1 MRKRNRP
8 PSKEIQKDVP
18 PSNSDYSFKAW
29 HHGVLILLTLLIY
42 SNSLSCGFVF
52 DDASAVV
59 DNQDLRSHIQPWW
72 ILFFN
77 DFWGTPM
84 AHESSHKSYRPL
96 TVLTYRWNFA
106 LAGLEAWTYHLV
118 NMLLHT
124 FVVHLFYRFSQCFLD
139 TSGSMASALLFAL
152 HPVHVEAVT
161 GVVGRAELL
170 SAVFL
175 FASLLIYLNLVG
187 VEEVT
192 VFSETCHL
200 LTVSLLVILGTLC
213 KEQCITVVGVCLAY
227 DFVFHFIKTFYA
239 RILAGRMAWKA
250 WMRLGLRFLILSLTS
265 GLFLLARVQLMGSQL
280 PHFTAFDNPAAHA
293 PPLARRLT
301 HLHLVYVNLAL
312 LFYPS
317 GLCADWTMGTI
328 ALITTA
334 TDPRN
339 IATFA
344 AFAGLVAVA
353 LRCASP
359 RTSPR
364 QAHALSMGL
373 ALLALPYMPASNLFF
388 YVGFVVAERVLYVPS
403 AGFCLIMGLGF
414 QYLLQKCRQHRQ
426 IGLFHSRA
434 IAYLLLAIVC
444 SGFSLKT
451 FYRNYDWRDEYS
463 LFTSALKVNQRNAK
477 LWNNVGHALEARLQF
492 DEALLYFQQAVR
504 VQPDDMGARINVG
517 RTLVQLGRLEEAED
531 VYYQAME
538 FFPKPKKGK
547 VYHTRVSPKDLT
559 IFINL
564 ANLLSKNDSRLDE
577 ADALLRRAI
586 SLREDNVDAYQN
598 RGSILV
604 QQRRFVEAEDMY
616 RKALRYKYTSP
627 ALHYNLGVVLLETNR
642 SDEAY
647 ASFNQA
653 LQFDPHHEQTL
664 FALASAYSET
674 ADSVLHKKAMA
685 FFEDLAG
692 RNYEPIRVNFALA
705 ILYTDA
711 GEFAKAAHHYRAVLE
726 VDPSH
731 RSSLFNLALM
741 YHNELNNSM
750 AAVPLLHRLIEY
762 HPHHFKSYM
771 LLGDIELSVLKN
783 ATAAIK
789 VFEKAITLSPDS
801 VQARHNH
808 CVAVVEGTGDL
819 EVGERCLREVA
830 ALANPADPTDAFVF
844 RHLALLRAKRRGQ
857 T

>member
-1 MRKRNRP
+1 MRKRSRP
-8 PSKEIQKDVP
+8 PSKEFQKSVP
-18 PSNSDYSFKAW
+18 PPPTSDCPFSAW
-29 HHGVLILLTLLIY
+29 HYPLLILLAILIY

-72 ILFFN
+72 ILFLN

-84 AHESSHKSYRPL
+84 AEESSHKSYRPL

-106 LAGLEAWTYHLV
+106 LAGLKAWTYHLV
-118 NMLLHT
+118 NVLLHA
-124 FVVHLFYRFSQCFLD
+124 FVVYLFCRFSRHFLEP
-139 TSGSMASALLFAL
+139 SGSLAAALLFAL

-170 SAVFL
+170 SAVFV
-175 FASLLIYLNLVG
+175 FASLLTYLNLVG
-187 VEEVT
+187 AEEEVT
-192 VFSETCHL
+192 LFSEMCHL

-227 DFVFHFIKTFYA
+227 DFVFYFINTFYA
-239 RILAGRMAWKA
+239 RILAGRAAWRA
-250 WMRLGLRFLILSLTS
+250 WRRMGLRFLVLSLTS

-293 PPLARRLT
+293 PPLTRRLT
-301 HLHLVYVNLAL
+301 HLYLVYVNLAL

-317 GLCADWTMGTI
+317 NLCADWTMGTI
-328 ALITTA
+328 ALITSL

-344 AFAGLVAVA
+344 AFAGLAGVAV
-353 LRCASP
+353 RCASP
-359 RTSPR
+359 WTSPR
-364 QAHALSMGL
+364 QAFTLSMGM
-373 ALLALPYMPASNLFF
+373 ALLALPFLPASNLFF

-403 AGFCLIMGLGF
+403 AGLCLILGLGF
-414 QYLLQKCRQHRQ
+414 QYFLQKCRQCGQ
-426 IGLFHSRA
+426 TGLFRSKA
-434 IAYLLLAIVC
+434 LAYLLLAVVC

-477 LWNNVGHALEARLQF
+477 LWNNVGHALEGRLQF
-492 DEALLYFQQAVR
+492 NEALLYFQQAVR

-517 RTLVQLGRLEEAED
+517 RTLVQLGRLEEAET

-564 ANLLSKNDSRLDE
+564 ANLLSKNDSRLEE

-604 QQRRFVEAEDMY
+604 RQKRFVEAEDMY
-616 RKALRYKYTSP
+616 RKALRYKYTSS

-642 SDEAY
+642 TEEAY
-647 ASFNQA
+647 ASFTQA
-653 LQFDPHHEQTL
+653 LHFDPHHEQTL
-664 FALASAYSET
+664 FALASSYSET
-674 ADSVLHKKAMA
+674 TDPELHKKAMA
-685 FFEDLAG
+685 FFEDLAE
-692 RNYEPIRVNFALA
+692 RSYEPIRVNFALA

-711 GEFAKAAHHYRAVLE
+711 GQFAKAARHYRAVLE
-726 VDPSH
+726 VDPTH

-741 YHNELNNSM
+741 YHNELNDSI
-750 AAVPLLHRLIEY
+750 AALPLLHRSIEH
-762 HPHHFKSYM
+762 HPNHFKSYM

-789 VFEKAITLSPDS
+789 VFEKAVTLSPNNL
-801 VQARHNH
+801 QARHNH
-808 CVAVVEGTGDL
+808 CVALVEGTGDL
-819 EVGERCLREVA
+819 EAGERCLREA
-830 ALANPADPTDAFVF
+830 TALANPADPTDAGLF
-844 RHLALLRAKRRGQ
+844 RK
-857 T
+857 

>member
-8 PSKEIQKDVP
+8 PSKEVQENVP
-18 PSNSDYSFKAW
+18 LSSTSDYSLSTW
-29 HHGVLILLTLLIY
+29 HCPLLILLTLLIY

-59 DNQDLRSHIQPWW
+59 DNQDLRPYIQPWW
-72 ILFFN
+72 VLFFN

-84 AHESSHKSYRPL
+84 VQESSHKSYRPL
-96 TVLTYRWNFA
+96 TILTYRWNFA
-106 LAGLEAWTYHLV
+106 LAGLKAWTYHLV
-118 NMLLHT
+118 NVLLHT
-124 FVVHLFYRFSQCFLD
+124 CVVYLFYWFSRRFLD
-139 TSGSMASALLFAL
+139 SSGSLAAALLFAL

-170 SAVFL
+170 SAVFV
-175 FASLLIYLNLVG
+175 FASLLTYLNLIG
-187 VEEVT
+187 VEEVSLL
-192 VFSETCHL
+192 SEHL
-200 LTVSLLVILGTLC
+200 LC
-213 KEQCITVVGVCLAY
+213 K
-227 DFVFHFIKTFYA
+227 DFGRKSGMEGLETDKALEFSS
-239 RILAGRMAWKA
+239 AGGYKN
-250 WMRLGLRFLILSLTS
+250 RFPCHRRA
-265 GLFLLARVQLMGSQL
+265 G
-280 PHFTAFDNPAAHA
+280 FDNPAAHA
-293 PPLARRLT
+293 SPLTRRLT
-301 HLHLVYVNLAL
+301 HLYLVYVNLAL

-328 ALITTA
+328 TLISSL
-334 TDPRN
+334 TDRRN
-339 IATFA
+339 TATFA
-344 AFAGLVAVA
+344 AFAGLVGVAV
-353 LRCASP
+353 RCASP
-359 RTSPR
+359 LTSPR
-364 QAHALSMGL
+364 QAYTLSMGL
-373 ALLALPYMPASNLFF
+373 ALLALPFLPASNLFF

-403 AGFCLIMGLGF
+403 AGFCLILGLGF
-414 QYLLQKCRQHRQ
+414 QYLLQKCRQCRQ
-426 IGLFHSRA
+426 AGLFRLKA
-434 IAYLLLAIVC
+434 LAYLLLAIVC

-451 FYRNYDWRDEYS
+451 FYRNYDWKDEYS

-477 LWNNVGHALEARLQF
+477 LWNNVGHALEGRLQF

-517 RTLVQLGRLEEAED
+517 RTLVQLGRLEEAET

-604 QQRRFVEAEDMY
+604 RQQRFVEAEDMY
-616 RKALRYKYTSP
+616 RKALRYKYTSA

-642 SDEAY
+642 TEEAY

-653 LQFDPHHEQTL
+653 LRLDPHHEQTL
-664 FALASAYSET
+664 FALASSYSET
-674 ADSVLHKKAMA
+674 TDPVLHEKAMT

-692 RNYEPIRVNFALA
+692 RNYEPVRVNFALA

-711 GEFAKAAHHYRAVLE
+711 GQFAKAARHYQAVLE
-726 VDPSH
+726 VDPTH

-741 YHNELNNSM
+741 YHNELNDSL
-750 AAVPLLHRLIEY
+750 AAVPLLHRSVEH
-762 HPHHFKSYM
+762 HPDHFKSYM

-789 VFEKAITLSPDS
+789 VFEKAITLSPNNL
-801 VQARHNH
+801 QARHNH
-808 CVAVVEGTGDL
+808 CVALVEGTGDL
-819 EVGERCLREVA
+819 EAGERCLREA
-830 ALANPADPTDAFVF
+830 TALADPADPTDAFVF
-844 RHLALLRAKRRGQ
+844 RHLALLQARRRKR